1 MDRVGVEP
9 TTSASLRLSQ
19 EDLLIF
25 RNVSY
30 RRRTFL
36 FKSHPLHSEIR
47 VLVGGVWY
55 RAQGLASKIK
65 LNGVCV
71 ARRNFE
77 KPADVTTC
85 FILSSPACAPS
96 AGPFSFKDAG
106 TQIIVDPE

>member
-1 MDRVGVEP
+1 MERVGVEP
-9 TTSASLRLSQ
+9 TTLASLANQLSKERSCQ
-19 EDLLIF
+19 Q
-25 RNVSY
+25 
-30 RRRTFL
+30 RTIL
-36 FKSHPLHSEIR
+36 FKSHPLHSEIL
-47 VLVGGVWY
+47 VLVVVWH
-55 RAQGLASKIK
+55 RAQGLASKTK